1 MTRFSAPVLVVIGL
15 ALVAGF
21 LIGTWWAGPEIR
33 TGRADSTADGG
44 GSIETGDWT
53 YGFGRDVQWVG
64 QGDVWHDAGPPDC
77 LPPGSSVEG
86 VKFAAVDVSIE
97 GVGWRPVVW
106 IDCRSVPA
114 QEALR

>member
-1 MTRFSAPVLVVIGL
+1 MVAVIGL

-33 TGRADSTADGG
+33 IGRADSTADGG
-44 GSIETGDWT
+44 GSIEAGDWT
-53 YGFGRDVQWVG
+53 YGFGTDTTWVAS
-64 QGDVWHDAGPPDC
+64 GDVWHDSGVPDC
-77 LPPGSSVEG
+77 LPVGSSVEG
-86 VKFAAVDVSIE
+86 VRFAAIDVSIE

-114 QEALR
+114 P